1 MWLSL
6 EKDENADSKGQISAF
21 TLKRVFYNLKPLNM
35 KNLIILILLFTA
47 CKKEKYTA
55 DNCPARNARYFYY
68 NNNTTETCCAKSISP
83 CDTKTIQEFKN
94 NCPSGW
100 IVKYA
105 P

>member
-1 MWLSL
+1 
-6 EKDENADSKGQISAF
+6 
-21 TLKRVFYNLKPLNM
+21 M

-83 CDTKTIQEFKN
+83 CDAKTIQ
-94 NCPSGW
+94 
-100 IVKYA
+100 
-105 P
+105 